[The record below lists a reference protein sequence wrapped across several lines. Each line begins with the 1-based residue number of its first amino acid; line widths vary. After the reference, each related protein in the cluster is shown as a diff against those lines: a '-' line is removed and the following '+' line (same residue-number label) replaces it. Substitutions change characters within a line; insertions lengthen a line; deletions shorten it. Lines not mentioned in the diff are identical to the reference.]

1 MKIWIFTTKEV
12 LEYVK
17 LEEDEELIR
26 AAPINAKK
34 DDIILI
40 YRGKPYSNI
49 KYIFK
54 ARSDAYKDTNF
65 RDDWEIAIDLFDKIE
80 LENPIEISDMRDDT
94 ILSKWN
100 IVRKNFMGSF
110 FEMPSKEWDGL
121 KTLIIEKNPELRY
134 DIINLVPDE
143 ANSDESIDQ
152 KWTFAINKDFY
163 FDLKEQDEIVW
174 NSAKEIKKD
183 NLIMIYTGAPYGSIG
198 FILTSLTDPF
208 EDPEIRKHWNRP
220 AVNVRKLLEINS
232 PITLQELRDN
242 PILSQW
248 GAVRMGFRGSHF
260 KMSEEEFSELI
271 GLIIDKNPEQRKDI
285 EVIVE
290 KHSINESTFIVGWGR
305 AHIVRDICYLINE
318 NPSINEDGLF
328 NLLRDKVGDNGNYW
342 KAYYQRANKQTS
354 PKINL
359 DSARNLKLI
368 KPNILELTDL
378 GHEFVKNITPNEL
391 YTHHYSLKTKKFYF
405 NLAAQNP
412 SIKTAMQI
420 LRDRNRLRFYAPTCD
435 LTGKVI
441 WDYEKRGNEYI
452 CKETKY
458 SDCNLCDKDL
468 LSHIKESSLPFE
480 TDKKVKQGGGYV
492 FWMCSRVTPMH
503 LTGKDPGYS
512 GNTIYWD
519 KESAEELGDLI
530 KMLDEEKE
538 FTPRIW
544 KITPGEPEKSEVYWP
559 IYTEKGFIGIGWI
572 EFKRNFQEFK
582 SQKELNVALDKVYGE
597 SKSQSAKMIWDFVN
611 EIKVGDYVIA
621 NRGKNEVIGIGVV
634 KSDYIGPDDPE
645 NLDLVDYPHLR
656 KVDWKIIDNI
666 EVSTSFDRKTVTELD
681 GKRWNDIISTYSRM
695 NPEFKI
701 QLLDKIYE
709 EFKDGYLETDK
720 GQDHLK
726 SYADESEK
734 VKKTYEDVITKISDN
749 IDATDEI
756 LYGLV
761 PHKGKSIVGF
771 ISNIKAFFEKTYEI
785 KPEKFPEIANSYF
798 DTIHNLIESDD
809 SEIQEGILETFVSSE
824 YSKGFGAG
832 TVTPILFFINPK
844 YPLINNKTVDT
855 VTFLSKLMGET
866 IKIDMELNH
875 YIENKNKLNNFLLN
889 VSEYLPDVYD
899 FAIFDIF
906 CHWLCDKNLG
916 FYAKGNPLPL
926 LGSSIKISEFE
937 PVFLKPDLIETKLK
951 IASKIKEQVCGT
963 LNSSK
968 HVMLTGAPGTGKTNL
983 AEDVCKVAENHK
995 FTKGY
1000 VLTTAT
1006 SDWTTFDTIG
1016 GYMPDESTKLVF
1028 EEGKFLQAI
1037 REDKW
1042 LIIDEINRAD
1052 IDKAFGQL
1060 FTVLSGQGVELPFKI
1075 NGKSVR
1081 IQPTEEIG
1089 SYYDSETATYRV
1101 GKNWR
1106 ILSTMNVYD
1115 KDYLYEMSYA
1125 FMRRF
1130 TFIYIDLPVTEEYK
1144 KLINGWCEG
1153 LDESYIKKIHQ
1164 LLDINHHRE
1173 IGPAIFKDVAEYV
1186 AARKE
1191 IGSTEHILEDAVLSY
1206 IMPQFEGLEKSEI
1219 LNIWKILKSIFDDS
1233 DELKKRLEEISTNKL
1248 DDIK

>member
-12 LEYVK
+12 LEYLK
-17 LEEDEELIR
+17 LDEDDKLKR
-26 AAPINAKK
+26 AAPIKTKK

-40 YRGKPYSNI
+40 YRGQPHSNI
-49 KYIFK
+49 KFIFK
-54 ARSDAYKDTNF
+54 AKTDAFKNPDF
-65 RDDWEIAIDLFDKIE
+65 REDWDIAIDLYEKIE
-80 LENPIEISDMRDDT
+80 LKNPIEFSDMKDDP
-94 ILSKWN
+94 ILSKWS

-110 FEMPSKEWDGL
+110 FDMPSKEWDRL
-121 KTLIIEKNPELRY
+121 KTLIIEKNPELKNQ
-134 DIINLVPDE
+134 IINLAPDE
-143 ANSDESIDQ
+143 NNSDNIDQ

-163 FDLKEQDEIVW
+163 FDLKEQDEITW
-174 NSAKEIKKD
+174 NSAKEVKKD
-183 NLIMIYTGAPYGSIG
+183 NLIMIYSGAPYSSIG

-208 EDPEIRKHWNRP
+208 EDPEIRKYWDRP

-248 GAVRMGFRGSHF
+248 SAVRMGFRGSHF
-260 KMSEEEFSELI
+260 KMSEEEFSELM
-271 GLIIDKNPEQRKDI
+271 GLILDKNPEQRKYI
-285 EVIVE
+285 EVILE
-290 KHSINESTFIVGWGR
+290 NHSINESTFIVGWGR
-305 AHIVRDICYLINE
+305 AHIVRDICYLVNE
-318 NPSINEDGLF
+318 NPSINEDVLF

-359 DSARNLKLI
+359 ASARNLKLI
-368 KPNILELTDL
+368 KPNILELTDWGCEL
-378 GHEFVKNITPNEL
+378 VKNVTPNEL
-391 YTHHYSLKTKKFYF
+391 YTHHYSLSTKQFYF
-405 NLAAQNP
+405 NLAVQNP

-420 LRDRNRLRFYAPTCD
+420 LKDRNRLRFYAPTCD

-441 WDYEKRGNEYI
+441 RDYGKRSNEYI
-452 CKETKY
+452 CKVTKH
-458 SDCNLCDKDL
+458 SECDLCDKDL
-468 LSHIKESSLPFE
+468 LNHIKDSSLPFE

-519 KESAEELGDLI
+519 KEAANELGDLI
-530 KMLDEEKE
+530 KMLDEEKA

-559 IYTEKGFIGIGWI
+559 IYNKTGFIGIGWI
-572 EFKRNFQEFK
+572 EIKRDFREFE
-582 SQKELNVALDKVYGE
+582 SQNDLEAAFYDIYGE
-597 SKSQSAKMIWDFVN
+597 SKSQSAKMIWDFTN
-611 EIKVGDYVIA
+611 EVKVGDYVIA
-621 NRGKNEVIGIGVV
+621 NRGYNKVIGIGVIQ
-634 KSDYIGPDDPE
+634 SEYIGPDDPE
-645 NLDLVDYPHLR
+645 NLNLSEYPNLR
-656 KVDWKIIDNI
+656 KVDWKIIDEI
-666 EVSTSFDRKTVTELD
+666 EVSQKFDRKTVTELD
-681 GKRWNDIISTYSRM
+681 VRRWNDIISAYARM
-695 NPEFKI
+695 NPDFKKELLEKIYNEFK
-701 QLLDKIYE
+701 E
-709 EFKDGYLETDK
+709 EYLNTNV
-720 GQDHLK
+720 GQEHLK
-726 SYADESEK
+726 SYADESDK
-734 VKKTYEDVITKISDN
+734 VRKAYNDVINKRNEN
-749 IDATDEI
+749 IDVTDEI
-756 LYGLV
+756 LYDLV

-785 KPEKFPEIANSYF
+785 KPKKFPEIANNYF
-798 DTIHNLIESDD
+798 ETIHNFLETND
-809 SEIQEGILETFVSSE
+809 SEIQEEILNNFTSSE
-824 YSKGFGAG
+824 YSKGFAAG
-832 TVTPILFFINPK
+832 TLTPILFFINPN
-844 YPLINNKTVDT
+844 YPLVNNKTVDT
-855 VTFLSKLMGET
+855 VSFLSKIIGET
-866 IKIDMELNH
+866 IKLDMELNH
-875 YIENKNKLNNFLLN
+875 YVENKDKLNVFLTNL
-889 VSEYLPDVYD
+889 SDYIPDIYD

-906 CHWLCDKNLG
+906 CHWLCDNKLG
-916 FYAKGNPLPL
+916 FYAKGKPLPL
-926 LGSSIKISEFE
+926 LGSAIKISEFE
-937 PVFLKPDLIETKLK
+937 PVFLKPELIETKLK

-1016 GYMPDESTKLVF
+1016 GYMPNESGRLVF

-1037 REDKW
+1037 KEDKW

-1060 FTVLSGQGVELPFKI
+1060 FTVLSGQGVELPFKN
-1075 NGKSVR
+1075 NGKPVR
-1081 IQPTEEIG
+1081 IQPTDEIG

-1115 KDYLYEMSYA
+1115 KDYLFEMSYA

-1130 TFIYIDLPVTEEYK
+1130 TFIYIELPAIEEYK
-1144 KLINGWCEG
+1144 KLINSWCEG
-1153 LDESYIKKIHQ
+1153 LDGPYIPKIHQ
-1164 LLDINHHRE
+1164 LLEINPHRE

-1186 AARKE
+1186 AAREE
-1191 IGSTEHILEDAVLSY
+1191 IGSTEHILEDAILSY
-1206 IMPQFEGLEKSEI
+1206 IMPQFEGLEKAQI
-1219 LNIWKILKSIFDDS
+1219 LEIWKILNSIFEDAN
-1233 DELKKRLEEISTNKL
+1233 EIKKRLQEISTVPL
-1248 DDIK
+1248 DDAK